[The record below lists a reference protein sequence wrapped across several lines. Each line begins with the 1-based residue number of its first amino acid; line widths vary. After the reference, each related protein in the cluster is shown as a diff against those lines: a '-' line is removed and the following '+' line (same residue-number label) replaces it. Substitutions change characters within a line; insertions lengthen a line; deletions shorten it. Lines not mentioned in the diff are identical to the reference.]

1 VGGEERLEELGDR
14 LAELAEEMADL
25 ALDRLRRAMD
35 TQDPAATEAAEQERR
50 ITRARRSLEKAVT
63 LLRPP
68 LDADL

>member
-14 LAELAEEMADL
+14 LAGLAEELADL

-35 TQDPAATEAAEQERR
+35 TQDPAATEAAAQERR
-50 ITRARRSLEKAVT
+50 ITRARRSVEKAVT

-68 LDADL
+68 PDADL